1 MKKVSLFL
9 AAIAVTTFVAAMAG
23 CGSGQSGEDAGFK
36 SESKITVMNRESGSG
51 TKISFLEMIG
61 KSEPN
66 IVESRDNL
74 ASGTEVMLAA
84 IESDLYA
91 IGYVSLGALD
101 DKVKAVNINDISP
114 SKENVQNGS
123 YPMVRDFSLVTSA
136 EITPVVQDFLDFILN
151 NGSFLIEA
159 EGFIAVNPANA
170 FKSGLPQ
177 GTITIAGSTSVA
189 PLMKTLIDEY
199 KKINP
204 DAVFEIN
211 ETDSTNGIRAVTE
224 GISQIAMVSRELSEP
239 EQAMV
244 KKYVLAK
251 DGIAVVVNKN
261 NPIDNL
267 SVEALGDI
275 YAGEMEL
282 WSKWLGK

>member
-9 AAIAVTTFVAAMAG
+9 AAIAVTTVVAAMAG

-151 NGSFLIEA
+151 NGSYLIEA

-282 WSKWLGK
+282 WSEWLGK